1 MTKKK
6 PYYPN
11 NWRAIKE
18 APAELFDSI
27 PFDEFMDWRVGGYEI
42 PSSVACIIRE
52 TDYETGKVKEHTYQL
67 ENAARNKARKIMDKG
82 NEFIVCTSDAVHQLK
97 PQEVPEY
104 DDPLA

>member
-82 NEFIVCTSDAVHQLK
+82 NEFIVCTSEAVHQLK